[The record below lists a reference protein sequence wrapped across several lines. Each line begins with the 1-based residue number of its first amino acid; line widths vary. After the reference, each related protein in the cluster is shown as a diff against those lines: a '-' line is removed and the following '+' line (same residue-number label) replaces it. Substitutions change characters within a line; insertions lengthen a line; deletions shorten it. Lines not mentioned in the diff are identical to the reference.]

1 MTGEPLT
8 EVERGITLKELQAI
22 APFEVTDKLGMV
34 WLPDGRCFSREG
46 KRWYELD
53 HDSAPTPA

>member
-8 EVERGITLKELQAI
+8 EVEKGLSLKELQAI
-22 APFEVTDKLGMV
+22 VPSATDKTQMV
-34 WLPDGRCFSREG
+34 WADGRVFSKDG